1 MIQIIFFYKIKIEH
15 FVKIS
20 RLFLTIYILGWNM
33 AKITGTA
40 ARVDKVKHRRKGIHS
55 KSKTSSLKTSKH
67 YIKAYRGQGR

>member
-1 MIQIIFFYKIKIEH
+1 M
-15 FVKIS
+15 
-20 RLFLTIYILGWNM
+20 YILGWNM

-67 YIKAYRGQGR
+67 YRKAYRGQGR

>member
-1 MIQIIFFYKIKIEH
+1 MIKIEH
-15 FVKIS
+15 FVIIS
-20 RLFLTIYILGWNM
+20 RLFLTIYILGWNI

-67 YIKAYRGQGR
+67 YRKLIEGKEDN